1 MKITNHIQQ
10 NIRTLFVIMS
20 VVLISWGNI
29 QKVKGQDNA
38 YILPNG
44 PYSTDPEIQMIL
56 EMLLPSD
63 LTSQIFSTNKVLY
76 DRIYIPISFEGM
88 FIVEV
93 FDKATNLTGL
103 SYTEGYTLAN
113 ELLLESGQTI
123 STVGGLVNATGKNLY
138 YAAPSDAINMS
149 YWGSPY
155 FNTTTFSS
163 LNTKEFLTSNILPE
177 DFPFTLFNG
186 NNLQIPGRNA

>member
-1 MKITNHIQQ
+1 MKAMNLIHR

-20 VVLISWGNI
+20 VITLAWGNV

-88 FIVEV
+88 FIV
-93 FDKATNLTGL
+93 
-103 SYTEGYTLAN
+103 
-113 ELLLESGQTI
+113 
-123 STVGGLVNATGKNLY
+123 
-138 YAAPSDAINMS
+138 
-149 YWGSPY
+149 
-155 FNTTTFSS
+155 
-163 LNTKEFLTSNILPE
+163 
-177 DFPFTLFNG
+177 
-186 NNLQIPGRNA
+186 